1 MGLYQ
6 LDTVLPGQ
14 GTRAANIGDADQ
26 GAAGQ
31 CPVVDHQLV
40 AGRTVIA
47 HGALQQ
53 QLAAI
58 TYVIAFNRQAVIGA
72 RVATSEV
79 DDPAV
84 VQGREPARGQWRDA
98 ALHRRQRTAAINI
111 EHAGAR
117 GAVPQLKSAIE
128 IKARAVAEVDRFP
141 VDIPGG
147 AGRGGVIEGQQ
158 VIADTAIDARGEGQ
172 GAFAEVAQGGA
183 VVAGLQ
189 QDLRADDPVAV
200 PHQGVIA
207 IAGADLADDFATGD
221 CDAVV
226 AVADTDVAADTA
238 PGNDDGIG
246 A

>member
-1 MGLYQ
+1 M
-6 LDTVLPGQ
+6 
-14 GTRAANIGDADQ
+14 
-26 GAAGQ
+26 
-31 CPVVDHQLV
+31 
-40 AGRTVIA
+40 
-47 HGALQQ
+47 
-53 QLAAI
+53 
-58 TYVIAFNRQAVIGA
+58 
-72 RVATSEV
+72 
-79 DDPAV
+79 
-84 VQGREPARGQWRDA
+84 
-98 ALHRRQRTAAINI
+98 
-111 EHAGAR
+111 
-117 GAVPQLKSAIE
+117 KSAIQIE
-128 IKARAVAEVDRFP
+128 ARTVAQVDGFP